1 MLFTAPIV
9 LAAFAALPVLWWL
22 LRVTPPAPRREAFP
36 AVRLLLGLTAP
47 EETPARTPWWLLALR
62 LLAAALVILGLA
74 GPVLHPGAA
83 LPGKGPVLLAIDN
96 GWAAAADWAAR
107 TRAAAAVLDR
117 AARAG
122 RGVALLATAADGE
135 GAPPRVSPVLPAAVQ
150 RTRLAALRP
159 EPWPSD
165 RSADAAALAALG
177 ARCGSGDG
185 TAPAAPG
192 AVEAGPK
199 DQAGCPGTV
208 VYLADGLTDGPGFDR
223 FARALAALGPV
234 RDLRAAVAPQLL
246 LPPENRGDALLVRVA
261 QPPRPVPAEV
271 RVLASTAAGQPLAQT
286 TVRIPP
292 GAAVGTAPLR
302 LPPEL
307 RNRVSRL
314 VLPGVAS
321 AGAVVLLDERWRR
334 RPVGLAS
341 ADPAAANAPFLG
353 TLYYVSRALGPYA
366 ELREGGLDALL
377 HDPLSALVLA
387 DDPLPPGPQRNALA
401 AWVRAGGELIRF
413 AGPRTAAAPPAQADP
428 LLPVQLLSGDRALGG
443 TMSWGRPEHLAPF
456 PPELPLRRPARAGRR
471 DGAQPGA
478 GPALGRGA
486 GADLGGA
493 GRRHPAGH
501 RGGVRARADRAVPC
515 HRQRRMVEPA
525 AVRPVRVHAAPAGG
539 AVGRGEDPARPRGA
553 GAVADPGR
561 DGHRR
566 RPAAGGDRA
575 GGGPGRRHR
584 RFPAPSAGDLRAGR
598 RAAGA
603 QSGHEPGFAG
613 GAPAVPGAVASGFDG
628 LAAGFALGPP
638 LVALAAALLVVDLL
652 LSFGL
657 RGVLRLGGRG
667 TGTGGGGAAPPRA
680 GRRGRRAGTAAG
692 AVLLG
697 LGLLAGGPARADG
710 TLARVANPALGARLG
725 YIVTGAAQVD
735 LVSREGLEG
744 LSDFVN
750 THTAATLDAP
760 DPVVPGQTDLSFY
773 PLLYWPIAPDAPA
786 LSAAAAQALDR
797 FMRRGGILVIDTGA
811 AAAGG
816 TPAPGA
822 VAALSRAAGGLAIPP
837 LTPLSIQHVLAR
849 SFYLLRTYPGR
860 YAGGAV
866 WVARR
871 ADRGGDDVSP
881 VVIGANDWAAAWAV
895 GPNGQTPY
903 ATIPGGEDQRT
914 LAYRFGVNLVMYA
927 LTGSYKGDQLQ
938 MKAILQRLGQ

>member
-341 ADPAAANAPFLG
+341 ADRAAANAPFLG

-413 AGPRTAAAPPAQADP
+413 AGPRTAAAPSAQADP

-456 PPELPLRRPARAGRR
+456 PPDSPFAGLHVPADVTVRSQVLARPSAEVPGRTWAALVDGTPLVTAAGFGRGRIVLFHVTANDEWSNLPLSGLFVSMLRRLVALSAGVKTPPGHAVLAPWQTLDGMGIAGAPPPAAIGLAADRVDATAVSPRHP
-471 DGAQPGA
+471 PGIY
-478 GPALGRGA
+478 GPAGA
-486 GADLGGA
+486 
-493 GRRHPAGH
+493 
-501 RGGVRARADRAVPC
+501 
-515 HRQRRMVEPA
+515 
-525 AVRPVRVHAAPAGG
+525 
-539 AVGRGEDPARPRGA
+539 
-553 GAVADPGR
+553 
-561 DGHRR
+561 
-566 RPAAGGDRA
+566 
-575 GGGPGRRHR
+575 
-584 RFPAPSAGDLRAGR
+584 R
-598 RAAGA
+598 RALNLATSLA
-603 QSGHEPGFAG
+603 LPVA
-613 GAPAVPGAVASGFDG
+613 APAVPGAVASGFDG
-628 LAAGFALGPP
+628 LAAGLALGPP